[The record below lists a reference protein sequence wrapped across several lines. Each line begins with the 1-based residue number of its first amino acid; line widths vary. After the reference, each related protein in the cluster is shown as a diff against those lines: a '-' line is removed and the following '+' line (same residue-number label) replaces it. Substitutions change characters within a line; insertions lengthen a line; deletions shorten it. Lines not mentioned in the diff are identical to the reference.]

1 MKHKPKPDSVKVMSI
16 TGTAVSIPKKAL
28 LEKLG
33 FIGRE
38 KSLQE
43 IQVLYDEDEGD
54 IIGLQFNFLNTQQSG
69 EVEREV
75 FINPF
80 KPKLDRKVSLMSKGR
95 VRK

>member
-1 MKHKPKPDSVKVMSI
+1 MKHKPKADSVKVMSI
-16 TGTAVSIPKKAL
+16 NATAVSIPKKAL

-33 FIGRE
+33 FNGRE

-43 IQVLYDEDEGD
+43 VLVLYDEYGES
-54 IIGLQFNFLNTQQSG
+54 IIGLQFNFMNTQQSG

-80 KPKLDRKVSLMSKGR
+80 KPKLDRKDSLIQKSG